1 MPAAGTEIT
10 KNLTLVD
17 IATASHAVLIHLN
30 EFSYRAVVRAV
41 ASFLI
46 FLYVTLHTNKNK
58 TTDRRPQ
65 TTDQRPHHT
74 IFRTNDTPGLPPWP
88 YQISKCKN

>member
-30 EFSYRAVVRAV
+30 EFSYRAVVCAFDIV
-41 ASFLI
+41 GEETGGEFSYSPVILYALTASA
-46 FLYVTLHTNKNK
+46 
-58 TTDRRPQ
+58 
-65 TTDQRPHHT
+65 
-74 IFRTNDTPGLPPWP
+74 LP
-88 YQISKCKN
+88 